1 MLGPGLLL
9 LRFVLAT
16 ILVMHGSHILFGT
29 FAQEGAGPGGL
40 TQTAAYFGSLG
51 LTPAMAFAVT
61 AGVLRLAG
69 GLLIAIGYFTRL
81 MAGALLVL
89 ECLQIWKDSG
99 RWGFFLNSIN
109 DPTRGNGMEYAVLFV
124 GVLACLLLGG
134 AGDWS
139 IDGSRA
145 NSAASRAAARA
156 RVRDRS

>member
-1 MLGPGLLL
+1 MVGPGLLL
-9 LRFVLAT
+9 LRLVLAT

-29 FAQEGAGPGGL
+29 FAGEGGGPGGL
-40 TQTAAYFGSLG
+40 SHTAAYFVSLG
-51 LTPAMAFAVT
+51 LTPAMAFAVV

-69 GLLIAIGYFTRL
+69 GLLIAVGYFTRPT
-81 MAGALLVL
+81 AGALLVL
-89 ECLQIWKDSG
+89 ECFHVWKDSA

-109 DPTRGNGMEYAVLFV
+109 DSTRGNGMEYGVLLV

-145 NSAASRAAARA
+145 NSAAFRAAARA
-156 RVRDRS
+156 RVRDR